1 MTAAATPAAPAASS
15 AAASAAIQRA
25 ELKKARLR
33 PVIVQT
39 ATSLQNLATAAAAL
53 RLLPGGGELADT
65 LARVLNTAVNKGG
78 TIKTKNG
85 KLVRSLPPKDAT
97 PKVGAAWLVT
107 IAPWAMRAAG
117 AAATA
122 ARVGLGRFGGALV
135 GNLRAGAGYVASKA
149 GQLIAAAK
157 NNPTFAKVASIAG
170 KALTAA
176 SVLLG
181 IQAAAKVV
189 MPGTAKAVD
198 DAAAAAVRKVRRGGS
213 VAVRKAADAAAA
225 IPEAAA
231 NAADRVTSG
240 LKWAAVL
247 AAALAAAKFL

>member
-1 MTAAATPAAPAASS
+1 MTAATAAAIPASS
-15 AAASAAIQRA
+15 AAASAAVQRA
-25 ELKKARLR
+25 ELKKQRLR

-39 ATSLQNLATAAAAL
+39 ATSLQNLSTAAAAL

-65 LARVLNTAVNKGG
+65 LARVLDTAVNKGG
-78 TIKTKNG
+78 TVKTKNG
-85 KLVRSLPPKDAT
+85 KLVRTLPPKDAQ
-97 PKVGAAWLVT
+97 PRVGAAWLVT

-122 ARVGLGRFGGALV
+122 AKVGLGRFGGALV
-135 GNLRAGAGYVASKA
+135 SNLRAGAGYVAGKA

-157 NNPTFAKVASIAG
+157 NNPTFAKVAGIAG

-181 IQAAAKVV
+181 LQSVAKVV
-189 MPGTAKAVD
+189 APGTAKAVD
-198 DAAAAAVRKVRRGGS
+198 EAAAAAVRKVRRGGA

-225 IPEAAA
+225 IPAAA
-231 NAADRVTSG
+231 SSAADKVTG
-240 LKWAAVL
+240 GIKWAAIL
-247 AAALAAAKFL
+247 AAALVAAKFLF